1 MSNKDIHW
9 SGFQWHTD
17 CALVHRVSDP
27 LPTFQGHDIL
37 SIKYHENIT
46 KLSYTCNGRWITSH
60 IYDPSNGAI
69 FNYHE
74 WPRTSNPGSLK
85 NYAVELVG
93 PQNGWALI
101 HKAALH
107 VGTLYLGHFRYYEQF
122 HHLYLKNTVYIYV
135 QITVVGRYMRAI
147 IYAVVF
153 DWMDCYAMLSAT
165 CWW

>member
-1 MSNKDIHW
+1 MSDKDIRW

-107 VGTLYLGHFRYYEQF
+107 VGTLYLASSYIFATG
-122 HHLYLKNTVYIYV
+122 TVYHWFW
-135 QITVVGRYMRAI
+135 
-147 IYAVVF
+147 YAFVNILLLVRL
-153 DWMDCYAMLSAT
+153 WIMDLFNFWLLKSRVEYLRNDT
-165 CWW
+165 R